1 MGVDPNLLT
10 KAAKVY
16 EAAEA
21 LDGEKPKTVYESHK
35 KCAPN
40 EFGMNKEGGK
50 LLQRA
55 IAAIAGQKTANEAW
69 KPFAAPPPGVPY
81 AIHTLPKSDATAKN
95 WQGAPSAPPSSHPS
109 FQGAGGGAPPAPQP
123 DLPLRKITPQQI
135 QNANTDYG
143 RLPLRHIPSQN
154 DGQYPLR
161 PIPQQ
166 QQPSPAVQSTF
177 DNIAARDTAPM
188 QVSRP
193 APKANSWLDTVR
205 TMHNSVLPEMYHMKG
220 GSLRSAIANAAHQ
233 KQGTDLYNAFFGP
246 DVFTP
251 GRSALMGAGAG
262 GVAGAG
268 LGGVLGGLYGLADPG
283 NESVYASDGHVK
295 GLKRRSRLMG
305 ALRGLA
311 GGGALGAGAGAAVGG
326 GVGYVN
332 ADLLEDARRR
342 GEFENLMNRG

>member
-1 MGVDPNLLT
+1 MGVDPKLLT

-16 EAAEA
+16 EAAES

-35 KCAPN
+35 KCAPG
-40 EFGMNKEGGK
+40 EFGMNKEGSNA
-50 LLQRA
+50 LRNA
-55 IAAIAGQKTANEAW
+55 IAK
-69 KPFAAPPPGVPY
+69 
-81 AIHTLPKSDATAKN
+81 
-95 WQGAPSAPPSSHPS
+95 
-109 FQGAGGGAPPAPQP
+109 
-123 DLPLRKITPQQI
+123 
-135 QNANTDYG
+135 
-143 RLPLRHIPSQN
+143 
-154 DGQYPLR
+154 
-161 PIPQQ
+161 
-166 QQPSPAVQSTF
+166 
-177 DNIAARDTAPM
+177 
-188 QVSRP
+188 
-193 APKANSWLDTVR
+193 
-205 TMHNSVLPEMYHMKG
+205 
-220 GSLRSAIANAAHQ
+220 AAHQ
-233 KQGTDLYNAFFGP
+233 KQGTDLYNALFGP

-251 GRSALMGAGAG
+251 GRSAMMGAGVG